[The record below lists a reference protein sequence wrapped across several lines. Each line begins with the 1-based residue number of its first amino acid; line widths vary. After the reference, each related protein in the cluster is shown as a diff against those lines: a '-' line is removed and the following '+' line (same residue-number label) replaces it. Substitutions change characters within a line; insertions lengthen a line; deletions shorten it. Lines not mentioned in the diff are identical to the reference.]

1 MKKHLLSC
9 IALLSAASICAQ
21 ENSTNLIIGTYTN
34 SCESKGIYVYDFNVQ
49 TAEVKLKATSERVIN
64 PSYFT
69 ISDDAKC
76 IYSVNENGA
85 KSTD

>member
-34 SCESKGIYVYDFNVQ
+34 SCKSKEIGRAHV
-49 TAEVKLKATSERVIN
+49 
-64 PSYFT
+64 
-69 ISDDAKC
+69 
-76 IYSVNENGA
+76 
-85 KSTD
+85 